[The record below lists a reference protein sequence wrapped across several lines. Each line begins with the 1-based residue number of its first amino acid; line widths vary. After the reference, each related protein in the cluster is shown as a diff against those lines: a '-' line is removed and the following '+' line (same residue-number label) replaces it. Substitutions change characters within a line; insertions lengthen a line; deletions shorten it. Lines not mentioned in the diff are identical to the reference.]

1 MGTRAW
7 SATVSWDSAH
17 RRRGCADNPSI
28 RRVWKRARGGDKA
41 LRVEETRTVDRRARR
56 GATAVNWVETRD
68 AIWNDASR
76 GVMRR
81 SDKHRRHLS
90 ASREI
95 PWLSDFTNL
104 RDWFFMC

>member
-1 MGTRAW
+1 
-7 SATVSWDSAH
+7 
-17 RRRGCADNPSI
+17 
-28 RRVWKRARGGDKA
+28 
-41 LRVEETRTVDRRARR
+41 VEETRTVDRRARR